1 SFFFFQ
7 AEDGIRDF
15 HVTGV
20 QTCAL
25 PISLGLPVVDPD
37 EGGRGR
43 YAVFGPA
50 PGGLHAEVQ
59 RVDHSP
65 RVHLDIEADDVE
77 AEVRR
82 LEALGARRIEHVRE
96 RLWVMEAPSGQ
107 RFCVVPMR
115 EDAPRAMPSTWP

>member
-1 SFFFFQ
+1 MIDVR
-7 AEDGIRDF
+7 DGTLEAAAKF
-15 HVTGV
+15 WGG
-20 QTCAL
+20 A
-25 PISLGLPVVDPD
+25 LGLPVVDPD

-50 PGGLHAEVQ
+50 PGGLHAEAQ

-82 LEALGARRIEHVRE
+82 LEALGAHRIEHVRE

-115 EDAPRAMPSTWP
+115 EDARRAMPSTWP

>member
-1 SFFFFQ
+1 MIDVR
-7 AEDGIRDF
+7 DGTLEAAAKF
-15 HVTGV
+15 WGG
-20 QTCAL
+20 A
-25 PISLGLPVVDPD
+25 LGLPVVDPD

-96 RLWVMEAPSGQ
+96 RLWVMEAPSGH